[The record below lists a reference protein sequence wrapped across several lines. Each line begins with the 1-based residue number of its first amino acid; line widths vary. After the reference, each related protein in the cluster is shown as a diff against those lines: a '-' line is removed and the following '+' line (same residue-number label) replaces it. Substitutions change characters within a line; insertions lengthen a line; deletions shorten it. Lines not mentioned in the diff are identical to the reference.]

1 MLDEVLDPL
10 AKSRPQLDQLPTE
23 LRKAAEQM
31 WWRAEASR
39 GSPPEPGEVEIG
51 PSPRQLESRSRF
63 RRRGARL
70 PVFGRAS
77 PARFSVNLTRNKGEW
92 HCDPASRIPNVRRTW
107 NLGFVWQG
115 QQVLHAILSAR
126 TQ

>member
-51 PSPRQLESRSRF
+51 PSPRHLPLFLLPPAPIGKQIAIQET
-63 RRRGARL
+63 RGA
-70 PVFGRAS
+70 F
-77 PARFSVNLTRNKGEW
+77 ARFWKGISG
-92 HCDPASRIPNVRRTW
+92 P
-107 NLGFVWQG
+107 
-115 QQVLHAILSAR
+115 ILR
-126 TQ
+126 